1 MADIWIMSSLPAR
14 RDWLLRAVGNEPA
27 IRVAG
32 TAATFPF
39 LRSLIGET
47 SADLALI
54 DLQSSTE
61 SSVVHDWLIE
71 LLDIVTILLL
81 SSEPEPVIFNRM
93 LHAKSGGLVSA
104 DAPPEQLVQAI
115 KAVASGLMIFDG
127 ALTSALTS
135 TVDND
140 VLQLDPLTTRESEVL
155 GLLAD
160 GLGNKEIA
168 ARLSI
173 SEHTIK
179 FHIRS
184 ILGKL
189 GASSRTEAVSR
200 GLRIGLIEL

>member
-1 MADIWIMSSLPAR
+1 MTDIWIMSSLSAR